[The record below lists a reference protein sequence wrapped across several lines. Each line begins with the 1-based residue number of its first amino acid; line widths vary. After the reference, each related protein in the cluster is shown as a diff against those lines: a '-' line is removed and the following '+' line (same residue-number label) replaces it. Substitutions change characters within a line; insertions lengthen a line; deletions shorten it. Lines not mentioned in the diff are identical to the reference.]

1 MCISPEWASWC
12 LRNELFFLTAARS
25 GGVPGVTVM
34 SSLWQQ
40 DSTKNGNLSG
50 MRMNGE
56 GTGIGAPTPAV
67 VGYLGKVSYAQFSP
81 SVTRAK
87 LRSNLVCVEWKLFRI
102 ESPPQTRKN
111 TEIYV

>member
-1 MCISPEWASWC
+1 
-12 LRNELFFLTAARS
+12 
-25 GGVPGVTVM
+25 M

-40 DSTKNGNLSG
+40 DSSKNGNFSG
-50 MRMNGE
+50 VKMNGK

-87 LRSNLVCVEWKLFRI
+87 LPCHLQNYFYIVWTIALI
-102 ESPPQTRKN
+102 
-111 TEIYV
+111 

>member
-1 MCISPEWASWC
+1 
-12 LRNELFFLTAARS
+12 
-25 GGVPGVTVM
+25 
-34 SSLWQQ
+34 
-40 DSTKNGNLSG
+40 

-87 LRSNLVCVEWKLFRI
+87 LRSNLVCIVWKLYRI
-102 ESPPQTRKN
+102 DPTPQTRKKHGN
-111 TEIYV
+111 LCVKGERILIKALHLCTVH